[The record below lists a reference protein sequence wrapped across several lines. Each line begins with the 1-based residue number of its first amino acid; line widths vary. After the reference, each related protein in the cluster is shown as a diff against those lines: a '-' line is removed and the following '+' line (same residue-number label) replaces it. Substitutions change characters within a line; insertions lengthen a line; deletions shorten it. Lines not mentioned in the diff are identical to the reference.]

1 MRHTTPSSAATS
13 EGPEFRISDREIAT
27 YIREA
32 EALRRQAIAD
42 WTRRG
47 GAALL
52 RSLTTALRRITSA
65 DRMENSPISSPSLK
79 ARP

>member
-1 MRHTTPSSAATS
+1 MPHTTPSPAATH
-13 EGPEFRISDREIAT
+13 ERPVLKISDHEIAQ
-27 YIREA
+27 YLREA

-47 GAALL
+47 GAALR
-52 RSLTTALRRITSA
+52 RSLANALRRITSPE
-65 DRMENSPISSPSLK
+65 RTENPPISSPSLK